1 MPSFPIFSLKNLI
14 KITIDNIDDFW
25 RISIGKLDPSII
37 FMVMKY
43 QVRQSIPIQIKAQT
57 SYQIIMIKKVFS
69 KKNQKYLKIQ
79 WACTC
84 LLK

>member
-1 MPSFPIFSLKNLI
+1 M
-14 KITIDNIDDFW
+14 TIDNIDDFW
-25 RISIGKLDPSII
+25 RIGIGKLDPSII
-37 FMVMKY
+37 FMVIKY